1 MAHSMQQTAHLEDTL
16 LPSCR
21 AVLLFAVQGGST
33 LIRPHKRLHMLS
45 NCLPLPLFVLP
56 HACPCSASTSRP
68 QVDVSSPSS
77 FPSLGAPSSSTATA
91 TPAAAPAPA
100 AATSAPSRLAANSKQ
115 LPAPALSGTP
125 MAAAAAV
132 AAPSA
137 PPPINF
143 AVQALERSGGSGNSF
158 GTGADS
164 PGSRPLAAFS
174 GSGSDLHVGAPV
186 VAPLALPVAAPVAAP
201 FAAPGATAAMADV
214 PRPIQ
219 PDFSGATTGPGARP
233 TAGGTP
239 SAIGRLSLL
248 DRIMQNRAEAAAV
261 GGGSAATVAAVAA
274 APAGPGVVGMAQPG
288 TPNAN
293 GVIGSGRV
301 NGNRKKGG
309 LIKSLVQVC

>member
-1 MAHSMQQTAHLEDTL
+1 M
-16 LPSCR
+16 PSCR

-56 HACPCSASTSRP
+56 HACPCSASTPRP

-77 FPSLGAPSSSTATA
+77 FPSLGAPSSST
-91 TPAAAPAPA
+91 APA

-274 APAGPGVVGMAQPG
+274 APAGQDVVGMAQPG